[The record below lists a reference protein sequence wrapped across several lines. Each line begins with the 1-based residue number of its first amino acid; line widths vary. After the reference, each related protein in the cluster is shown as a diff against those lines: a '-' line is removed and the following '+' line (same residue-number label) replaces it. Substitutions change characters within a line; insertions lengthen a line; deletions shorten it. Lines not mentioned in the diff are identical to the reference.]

1 MKYRKFLVNHFKT
14 ILHYRFTVIG
24 VTSFGPSG
32 RCGGTGNPGFARI
45 TPQVKAWIMSNAV
58 GSQDSSLF
66 SVLKEEKTLFFP
78 KSDAGIPE
86 NQRCKSISVLSICL

>member
-1 MKYRKFLVNHFKT
+1 M
-14 ILHYRFTVIG
+14 IG

-32 RCGGTGNPGFARI
+32 GCGTGNPVFARI

-66 SVLKEEKTLFFP
+66 SVLKEEELLIFPQSFAGKLKHFTLVGA
-78 KSDAGIPE
+78 K
-86 NQRCKSISVLSICL
+86 V